1 MKKIAIYPGTFDPV
15 TNGHLDII
23 KRSVELFD
31 KVVIA
36 IAKSSSKSPM
46 FPLQDRKKM
55 MELATSA
62 ILNAECVC
70 FDNLLADFAKEN
82 NAKLIIRGLRV
93 VSDFEYELQM
103 GYANASLNEELDT
116 IYFMP
121 TLKNA
126 FISSSIVR
134 SILEHNGKV
143 SHLIP
148 DVVYKYILKI
158 KAETKG
164 DKCISH

>member
-31 KVVIA
+31 KVIIA
-36 IAKSSSKSPM
+36 IAKSSSKHPM
-46 FPLQDRKKM
+46 FSLQDRKKM
-55 MELATSA
+55 MELATSHLTN
-62 ILNAECVC
+62 IECVC
-70 FDNLLADFAKEN
+70 FQNLLANFAKDN
-82 NAKLIIRGLRV
+82 GAKLIIRGLRV

-148 DVVYKYILKI
+148 EVAYQHILKL
-158 KAETKG
+158 KG
-164 DKCISH
+164 QK

>member
-31 KVVIA
+31 QVIIA

-46 FPLQDRKKM
+46 FAHQDRQKM
-55 MELATSA
+55 MELATEG
-62 ILNAECVC
+62 IGNIRCVC
-70 FDNLLADFAKEN
+70 FQTLLADFAREN
-82 NAKLIIRGLRV
+82 QAKLIIRGLRV

-103 GYANASLNEELDT
+103 GYANASLNDELDT

-134 SILEHNGKV
+134 SILEHHGKV
-143 SHLIP
+143 THLIP
-148 DVVYKYILKI
+148 EKVYHYILQL
-158 KAETKG
+158 KG
-164 DKCISH
+164 QVCISH